1 MKVRRVVHVHLDDQ
15 DVSIIRDAY
24 GTLPLQA
31 AVQSIVDGYIA
42 HELDDGWMEPA
53 REMLDGTAED
63 RDAGA

>member
-15 DVSIIRDAY
+15 DVSIIRDAF

-42 HELDDGWMEPA
+42 NELDDSWMEPVK
-53 REMLDGTAED
+53 EMLDGSTDAAPD
-63 RDAGA
+63 R